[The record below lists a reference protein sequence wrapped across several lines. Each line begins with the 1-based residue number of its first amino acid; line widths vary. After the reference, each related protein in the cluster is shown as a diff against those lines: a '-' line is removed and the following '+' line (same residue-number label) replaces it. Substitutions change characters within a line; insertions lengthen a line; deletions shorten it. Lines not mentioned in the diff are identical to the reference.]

1 MERDRDARGRRYDDG
16 EVVRYGAGES
26 WRPTPR
32 GGPPGD
38 RSPRRPRSPI
48 RDRLRSP
55 IRERPRSP
63 LRDRPRSPIRDRP
76 RSLIRDRP
84 RSLIRDRPRSPLRD
98 RPRSPIRDRPRSPRA
113 RSPRPRSPLMPSSDS
128 YVPGRYPPRRRSRS
142 GGDRFLRR
150 ERSRERESPP
160 RRRERTRSPPPMRR
174 SPGPPRPSLSRRG
187 SPIRD
192 MRFERPRSPPRRDWE
207 RGREQERDRE
217 RDWDRDRMRDRD
229 RGLDRRDDRRRSRS
243 PYGRERRDR
252 SPPIKSPLVAP
263 RGASYRLRSRSLSR
277 SRFGERYQPY
287 RRATPVRETGV
298 SSAVTS
304 QPTSEKASPRPS
316 PVKARS
322 PLPSREQSPHRT
334 IASGSGS
341 IRGTPRS
348 GPPEPAS
355 ASRTPP
361 RGPAALRGPPPPPAA
376 AAAPSPAAAA
386 PGPAVASAA
395 AAAPGSRALSSA
407 ISSSPLPTINS
418 AWHPSTPGR
427 TDAPSPTNPPS
438 GPRGYVPPSRGG
450 YSHRMGGRPAWS
462 QPSSRQMSG
471 LSPSPTTPGG
481 SGSIPT
487 GPRGSQSAAGGSG
500 GAGGSSTPTS
510 ARPFNP
516 PTGPASQHGS
526 GSGPRQTLAQSLL
539 STMPPLV
546 PGGKVDA
553 SMTPL
558 ILGVTRDL
566 EPHYR
571 KLRDEEEKLRDDV
584 RARQERLRKSLYMW
598 DRLERESRAWEL
610 RSDLSEKSMKN
621 LAGEGM
627 GGAAF

>member
-55 IRERPRSP
+55 GRERPRSP
-63 LRDRPRSPIRDRP
+63 PL
-76 RSLIRDRP
+76 
-84 RSLIRDRPRSPLRD
+84 RDRPRSPLRD
-98 RPRSPIRDRPRSPRA
+98 RPRSPMRDRPRSPVRDRPRSLVRDRPRSPIRDNRPRSPRA
-113 RSPRPRSPLMPSSDS
+113 RSPRPRSPAIPSSDS

-142 GGDRFLRR
+142 GGDRFPRR

-160 RRRERTRSPPPMRR
+160 RRRERTRSPPPPMRR
-174 SPGPPRPSLSRRG
+174 SPGPPRRSLSRRG
-187 SPIRD
+187 SPIRE
-192 MRFERPRSPPRRDWE
+192 MRFERPRSPSRREWE

-229 RGLDRRDDRRRSRS
+229 RGLERRDERRRSRS
-243 PYGRERRDR
+243 PFGRERRDR
-252 SPPIKSPLVAP
+252 SPPMKSPLMAP
-263 RGASYRLRSRSLSR
+263 RGASYRPRSRSLSR
-277 SRFGERYQPY
+277 GRFGERYQSY
-287 RRATPVRETGV
+287 RRATPIRESGI
-298 SSAVTS
+298 SSAITS
-304 QPTSEKASPRPS
+304 QPTSAKASPRPS
-316 PVKARS
+316 SVKARS

-341 IRGTPRS
+341 VRGTPRS
-348 GPPEPAS
+348 GPPDPPS

-361 RGPAALRGPPPPPAA
+361 RGPAALRGPPLAA
-376 AAAPSPAAAA
+376 AAA
-386 PGPAVASAA
+386 AA
-395 AAAPGSRALSSA
+395 AAAPGGRTLSST
-407 ISSSPLPTINS
+407 ISSPLPILNS
-418 AWHPSTPGR
+418 ARHPPTPGR
-427 TDAPSPTNPPS
+427 ADAPSPTNPPA

-450 YSHRMGGRPAWS
+450 YPHRMGGRPAWN
-462 QPSSRQMSG
+462 PASSRQMSG

-481 SGSIPT
+481 SGGNIPT
-487 GPRGSQSAAGGSG
+487 GPRGSQSNASG
-500 GAGGSSTPTS
+500 GGGGGSSTPTS

-516 PTGPASQHGS
+516 PTGPASQHSS

-539 STMPPLV
+539 TTMPPLI
-546 PGGKVDA
+546 PGGKLDP

-571 KLRDEEEKLRDDV
+571 KLRDEEEKLRDDI
-584 RARQERLRKSLYMW
+584 RSRQERLRKSLYMW

-621 LAGEGM
+621 LAGE
-627 GGAAF
+627 